1 MPYFTPL
8 SFHHL
13 RQALSAKLWWAVI
26 AALLMC
32 QVLGQF
38 HRIRHLS
45 QSDQIA
51 LSSSKESLSGDS
63 SSMQLHHCVLFDAL
77 SLTHGL
83 KSLTFTLACLE
94 QHRGLASFEMLE
106 VLRAH
111 PPCFFQPRA
120 PPHFA

>member
-1 MPYFTPL
+1 M

-13 RQALSAKLWWAVI
+13 RLALATKLWWVVI

-32 QVLGQF
+32 QVMGQF

-51 LSSSKESLSGDS
+51 LSSSEESLSGDS
-63 SSMQLHHCVLFDAL
+63 SSMQVHHCVLFDAL

-83 KSLTFTLACLE
+83 KSLSFTLACLE
-94 QHRGLASFEMLE
+94 QHMGLASFVMLE
-106 VLRAH
+106 VLGAH
-111 PPCFFQPRA
+111 APRFFQPRA